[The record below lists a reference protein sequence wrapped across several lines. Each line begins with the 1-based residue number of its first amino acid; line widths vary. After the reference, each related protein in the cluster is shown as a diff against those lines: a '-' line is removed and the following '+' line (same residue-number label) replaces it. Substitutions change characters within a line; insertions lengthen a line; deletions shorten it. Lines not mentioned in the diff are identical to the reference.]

1 MEIKI
6 GNILDY
12 FKSNVRTNEERLLLV
27 HGCNAKGVMGS
38 GIARQIKSQ
47 YPAVYDDY
55 ITFLKKPVKHNILG
69 NITHTCVTNN
79 SIIVS
84 GITQLD
90 YGRDEKIQYVDYDA
104 VRNVF
109 LRVVSFNTISRGTII
124 FPKIGTGLGNGDWDV
139 IKRIIEETIPSDMRS
154 ILFIMP

>member
-47 YPAVYDDY
+47 YPDVFYDY
-55 ITFLKKPVKHNILG
+55 LTFLNKPVKHNILG
-69 NITHTCVTNN
+69 NIAHTYVNNN

-90 YGRDEKIQYVDYDA
+90 YGKNDRIRYVEYDA
-104 VRNVF
+104 VRDVF
-109 LRVVSFNTISRGTII
+109 LRVVSFNRIFRGTII
-124 FPKIGTGLGNGDWDV
+124 FPKIGAGLGNGDWDI

-154 ILFIMP
+154 ILFVM